1 MDCALSKIL
10 VSVFD
15 ANPNIKIQRAG
26 AKMSDESIGDFPAAD
41 LGVGLTAGGPKP

>member
-10 VSVFD
+10 ISVFI
-15 ANPNIKIQRAG
+15 AKPNIKIQRAG

-41 LGVGLTAGGPKP
+41 LGVGGT